1 VGKMKNIIGS
11 TRTYWTSSLINVFG
25 KENIRVVQIGAWN
38 GHETN
43 QIAEVV
49 SNWGGELIVID
60 WFKGNVSVTED
71 NDIKYDEEHIEE
83 NKKLFWSNIHPNNR
97 KCIDLRVGNSN
108 ELIKDIED
116 DSIDIFHIDGAH
128 EYSIVK
134 KDIELGYPKLKVNG
148 FMCGDDYSG
157 DYNLNRVFELDNKH
171 LEQDTIDGVGYQH
184 HNGNIYPNIHAGVI
198 KAVYEY
204 FDKGDVMF
212 NLPQAKWLHWKK
224 PNSEVGYNMGAYV
237 NGIILKGELLEEVDL
252 SSVRELP
259 AFGSEFKK

>member
-1 VGKMKNIIGS
+1 
-11 TRTYWTSSLINVFG
+11 
-25 KENIRVVQIGAWN
+25 
-38 GHETN
+38 
-43 QIAEVV
+43 
-49 SNWGGELIVID
+49 
-60 WFKGNVSVTED
+60 
-71 NDIKYDEEHIEE
+71 
-83 NKKLFWSNIHPNNR
+83 
-97 KCIDLRVGNSN
+97 
-108 ELIKDIED
+108 
-116 DSIDIFHIDGAH
+116 
-128 EYSIVK
+128 
-134 KDIELGYPKLKVNG
+134 
-148 FMCGDDYSG
+148 MCGDDYSG